1 MPGAVLTFD
10 PCNPL
15 GMEECKPV
23 SIAGELRL
31 REVKKLVFKVTGLAG
46 GAARLNPVCVP
57 EANTP
62 H

>member
-1 MPGAVLTFD
+1 MTFD